1 MIFIEW
7 FKDKNKLIIEN
18 SKMRKGK
25 KDVEKKYE
33 EALEH
38 LEVVLENNKHGHSDG
53 LTEEEVTVL
62 LQSTIQNARNA
73 LANITLKYV
82 GLLEQKSEAFDLY
95 IKYEHQCAELTTER
109 RELRKE
115 LAEKS
120 EQNSALELEN
130 SQLKS
135 KLDKAKKKIA
145 SKNEKSA

>member
-38 LEVVLENNKHGHSDG
+38 LE
-53 LTEEEVTVL
+53 
-62 LQSTIQNARNA
+62 
-73 LANITLKYV
+73 NITLKYV